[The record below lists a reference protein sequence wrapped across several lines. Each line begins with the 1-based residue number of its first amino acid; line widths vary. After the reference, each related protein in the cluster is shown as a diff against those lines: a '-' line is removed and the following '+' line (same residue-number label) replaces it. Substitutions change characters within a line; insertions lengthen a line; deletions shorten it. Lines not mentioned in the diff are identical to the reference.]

1 MTSWNNP
8 TLQSAR
14 QAPKALG
21 IPYVIE
27 SSARGER
34 VFDIFSRLLKERIV
48 MLNGE
53 VDDSVSAII
62 VAQLLFLEAE
72 NPEKPISF
80 YINSP
85 GGSVTAGMMQYIQS
99 PVATVCMGQACSMG
113 SLLLTAGE
121 PGHRSILPN
130 ARVMIHQPRQ
140 AIIVYTTF
148 GGASGQASDIAIHA
162 KEILDIR
169 ERLNQ
174 IYVHHT
180 HQSLD
185 VIVNRMERDHF
196 MSAEQ
201 ALTFGLVDKVLEKR
215 PFISI
220 TNTAES
226 STPNNS
232 KKTEPSSTPQ
242 PEPARKP

>member
-85 GGSVTAGMMQYIQS
+85 GGSVTAGMAIYDTMQYIQS

-130 ARVMIHQPRQ
+130 ARVMIHQPS
-140 AIIVYTTF
+140 

-242 PEPARKP
+242 PEPAKKP

>member
-1 MTSWNNP
+1 
-8 TLQSAR
+8 
-14 QAPKALG
+14 
-21 IPYVIE
+21 
-27 SSARGER
+27 
-34 VFDIFSRLLKERIV
+34 
-48 MLNGE
+48 
-53 VDDSVSAII
+53 
-62 VAQLLFLEAE
+62 
-72 NPEKPISF
+72 
-80 YINSP
+80 
-85 GGSVTAGMMQYIQS
+85 MQYIQS

-130 ARVMIHQPRQ
+130 ARVMIHQPS
-140 AIIVYTTF
+140 

-232 KKTEPSSTPQ
+232 KKAEPSSTPQ
-242 PEPARKP
+242 PEPAKKP